1 MMRNAKAGVR
11 LDSER
16 VTAYGVIA
24 AVAVFLVAISYLVLL
39 PVD

>member
-1 MMRNAKAGVR
+1 MVRNAKAGVR

-16 VTAYGVIA
+16 AAAYGVIT
-24 AVAVFLVAISYLVLL
+24 AVAVFLAAMSYLVLL